1 MGYIRAEDVLPS
13 EILTLV
19 QEYVEGQMLYIPK
32 KNTRRS
38 RWGSVSGA
46 KKALECRNIQ
56 IYEAYKAGREI
67 QLLADQY
74 FLSVKSIQKIIRDRK
89 PSDVSVKEM
98 DRRDLE

>member
-1 MGYIRAEDVLPS
+1 MRRPAIAVVS
-13 EILTLV
+13 CILRDAQKMAGNSTV
-19 QEYVEGQMLYIPK
+19 SQ
-32 KNTRRS
+32 
-38 RWGSVSGA
+38 GSQGTGNASPTVVSGA